1 MDIAVYVRLNSRRI
15 QNLCPPYAPLIT
27 LLNNTVVLASRQA
40 GFSPMSFT
48 IGSRKL
54 CGFGGRSP
62 GVDLAAFMPRAQRKS
77 LCFGRVK

>member
-62 GVDLAAFMPRAQRKS
+62 GLDFGGPYAASTAEVVVFWES
-77 LCFGRVK
+77 